1 MAHKLVIAAAAAL
14 ALTSAAAGATE
25 TLTNQYTVSGVATH
39 VSGNTY
45 TFDYDVTNNNQY
57 IGGNTGFD
65 GFTIMVPDTA
75 VYVSS
80 TAPAPFYGAPGY
92 WSQGTSNMLNL
103 LGDGSQNITAPTGYH
118 VYTWWGQDPSSVYPA
133 GQTAHF
139 SITLD
144 NVSAGSNTVGAS
156 TYFAFG
162 TPGGNQSYA
171 SNQWGNY
178 TTFTADRA
186 SPMAAVPEPETYAML
201 IAGLGLLGFMARRR
215 KA

>member
-1 MAHKLVIAAAAAL
+1 MAHQLVIAAAAAL

-25 TLTNQYTVSGVATH
+25 TLAGQYTLSASATH

-45 TFDYDVTNNNQY
+45 TFNYDVTNNTQY
-57 IGGNTGFD
+57 LGGQTGFD
-65 GFTIMVPDTA
+65 GFTIMVPDSA
-75 VYVSS
+75 VYVNSS
-80 TAPAPFYGAPGY
+80 APAPFYGAPGY
-92 WSQGTSNMLNL
+92 WSQSTSNMLNL
-103 LGDGSQNITAPTGYH
+103 LGDGSQNLSAPAGYH

-144 NVSAGSNTVGAS
+144 NVASGNNTIGMS
-156 TYFAFG
+156 TYFAFA
-162 TPGGNQSYA
+162 TPNGQSYA

-178 TTFTADRA
+178 TTFTAQGA

-201 IAGLGLLGFMARRR
+201 IAGLGLVGFMARRR

>member
-25 TLTNQYTVSGVATH
+25 NLAGQYALTATATH

-45 TFDYDVTNNNQY
+45 TFDYDVKNVTQY
-57 IGGNTGFD
+57 VGGNTGFD
-65 GFTIMVPDTA
+65 GFTILVPDSA
-75 VYVSS
+75 VYLSS

-92 WSQGTSNMLNL
+92 WSQGTSSALNL
-103 LGDGSQNITAPTGYH
+103 LGDGSQNITAPSGYH

-139 SITLD
+139 SITLG
-144 NVSAGSNTVGAS
+144 NVSAGNNTIGMS
-156 TYFAFG
+156 TYFAFA
-162 TPGGNQSYA
+162 TPSGQSYA

-178 TTFTADRA
+178 TTFVTSNA
-186 SPMAAVPEPETYAML
+186 SPLAAVPEPETYAML
-201 IAGLGLLGFMARRR
+201 IGGLGLLGFMARRR